1 MADYIKIPTDFFESN
16 PISTIASLCGEGSDE
31 IVLFYIHLLCE
42 THKPGKQGVFK
53 VGNIVLTDFAIGA
66 VFPYRNVGRILSVL
80 EQFGLIKRNERS
92 IEVFKF
98 WDDVHDRNSDQYKK
112 WRMEVFKRDG
122 FQCQKCGSK
131 KDIQAHHI
139 KAWKSNK
146 SLRYVVSNGVTLCR
160 KCHLDA
166 HGGCWRN
173 G

>member
-1 MADYIKIPTDFFESN
+1 M
-16 PISTIASLCGEGSDE
+16 
-31 IVLFYIHLLCE
+31 
-42 THKPGKQGVFK
+42 
-53 VGNIVLTDFAIGA
+53 LTDFAIGA